1 MLGGVFLEPLVAPL
15 PMVKAVLD
23 NVEGVIDPATDLGL
37 EPFDLFDQV
46 LRLTVRPGGDRA
58 ALSRDV
64 PRHLPV
70 LPLRP
75 LRGAGI
81 TRISNYGDLFTM
93 QQVARR
99 GDIRHVGRRG
109 GSAMHQPGC
118 GIDLEVGLGTTIILL
133 ALTGMTPLGIAGVV
147 LSSWARPG
155 QR

>member
-1 MLGGVFLEPLVAPL
+1 M
-15 PMVKAVLD
+15 KAVLD
-23 NVEGVIDPATDLGL
+23 EVQDVLDPAAGVRFEPLNPLG
-37 EPFDLFDQV
+37 QV
-46 LRLTVRPGGDRA
+46 FHLACRPGGHLA
-58 ALSRDV
+58 ALGGDR
-64 PRHLPV
+64 PFHLPV
-70 LPLRP
+70 LELRA